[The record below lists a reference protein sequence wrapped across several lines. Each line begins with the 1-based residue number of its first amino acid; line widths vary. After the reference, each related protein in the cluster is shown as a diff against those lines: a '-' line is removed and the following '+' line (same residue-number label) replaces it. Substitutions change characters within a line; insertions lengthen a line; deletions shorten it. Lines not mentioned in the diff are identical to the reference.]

1 MVGPGRSQVLV
12 KSSQVKSSQ
21 VKRSRSYTW
30 WGHFEQWVAL
40 GPSASRQVEASPV
53 SHRESEMLHVRTREG
68 TFRKRGPGG
77 RYPESAADR
86 APMPGLDHH
95 SAAFSTVRSWVR
107 YTSNGANPP
116 YGWRV
121 TSLIDVS
128 QCAEALRTR
137 PEPPRPRT
145 ARWRRT
151 VTVGR
156 GAARQH
162 GGAGPWGIC
171 PGIMTRCVTFP
182 QWPYVL
188 GARYVLPAGREPG
201 RRGHAVYTLLRCARA
216 GGLERWSSRLATV
229 VSDGGGVGVF
239 GRHTDHRGRHTVEDT
254 LWKTRCGRRAVEDAL
269 WKTRC
274 GRRAVEDAPTQGPA
288 TVAAGVDELSA

>member
-1 MVGPGRSQVLV
+1 
-12 KSSQVKSSQ
+12 
-21 VKRSRSYTW
+21 
-30 WGHFEQWVAL
+30 
-40 GPSASRQVEASPV
+40 
-53 SHRESEMLHVRTREG
+53 MLHVRTREG

-162 GGAGPWGIC
+162 GARWGWALGDMSRHHDALC
-171 PGIMTRCVTFP
+171 YVSTMALRFRSEVRFAARPSWSRGVHSGVHTSKMRTSGRTREVELAPRNCRV
-182 QWPYVL
+182 
-188 GARYVLPAGREPG
+188 RR
-201 RRGHAVYTLLRCARA
+201 RRGGCLR
-216 GGLERWSSRLATV
+216 
-229 VSDGGGVGVF
+229 
-239 GRHTDHRGRHTVEDT
+239 
-254 LWKTRCGRRAVEDAL
+254 
-269 WKTRC
+269 
-274 GRRAVEDAPTQGPA
+274 
-288 TVAAGVDELSA
+288 

>member
-1 MVGPGRSQVLV
+1 MASQNH
-12 KSSQVKSSQ
+12 
-21 VKRSRSYTW
+21 TPPCDFT
-30 WGHFEQWVAL
+30 HFCDFTPQPAKTHPTDE
-40 GPSASRQVEASPV
+40 
-53 SHRESEMLHVRTREG
+53 SHG
-68 TFRKRGPGG
+68 
-77 RYPESAADR
+77 
-86 APMPGLDHH
+86 
-95 SAAFSTVRSWVR
+95 
-107 YTSNGANPP
+107 
-116 YGWRV
+116 
-121 TSLIDVS
+121 
-128 QCAEALRTR
+128 
-137 PEPPRPRT
+137 
-145 ARWRRT
+145 
-151 VTVGR
+151 

-274 GRRAVEDAPTQGPA
+274 GRRAVEDALWKTRRPRVPPRWQPTSTNYLP
-288 TVAAGVDELSA
+288 